1 MKQVAEHLFSRGKH
15 GKLYCR
21 IRIPTKLQVAYAR
34 KREITRA
41 LGTSDRREAKDLL
54 ITELAVIKQE
64 FALKERELALKA
76 AQRAERSMRRLT
88 ALSDVQL
95 QALAGNWVHQALL
108 TDDDQ
113 RSRGLSDDEF
123 DALDAQ
129 LHEQRRELGRMLSQG
144 KVERILPAMRSFL
157 HLLGVEEVELA
168 PEQER
173 QAAYKFL
180 EAVVQ
185 TLDVRLERQSGNVR
199 PTAALKPDW
208 SIPELTKSLSPAKT
222 KTKTWDE
229 VFAKW
234 VDHVDDRCKPTVI
247 AAQTPWRE
255 LQRVALDAGV
265 KHPGEVTKEI
275 VNRFVEGMVERG
287 LATAT
292 INDRLGKVKAIYAV
306 AVGKLLLDEN
316 PAQDVI
322 GRGKSALEKRR
333 KKRLTFD
340 QADLNNIFSCSIYNG
355 AHERSKGCAKEAS
368 YWIPLLMFY
377 TGARTEE
384 VAGLALVD
392 LVFDERFGWYFNII
406 DRPEQDDSEL
416 FDDDDDERKVKTEA
430 HARLLKNAA
439 SIRRVPVARELI
451 DLGLLNHE
459 QN

>member
-1 MKQVAEHLFSRGKH
+1 M
-15 GKLYCR
+15 
-21 IRIPTKLQVAYAR
+21 
-34 KREITRA
+34 
-41 LGTSDRREAKDLL
+41 
-54 ITELAVIKQE
+54 
-64 FALKERELALKA
+64 
-76 AQRAERSMRRLT
+76 
-88 ALSDVQL
+88 
-95 QALAGNWVHQALL
+95 
-108 TDDDQ
+108 
-113 RSRGLSDDEF
+113 
-123 DALDAQ
+123 
-129 LHEQRRELGRMLSQG
+129 
-144 KVERILPAMRSFL
+144 
-157 HLLGVEEVELA
+157 
-168 PEQER
+168 
-173 QAAYKFL
+173 
-180 EAVVQ
+180 Q